1 MSHPNDILTTLF
13 AAVDELNLQL
23 PPSGRL
29 EKSAATAISGDGAAL
44 DSLGFL
50 NLVLLSEA
58 KVNEAFP
65 PGVSLAERLL
75 EDPDGDPPATLGALA
90 SLIAKLQESAP

>member
-1 MSHPNDILTTLF
+1 MTDLHEILTALY

-23 PPSGRL
+23 PPNTRL
-29 EKSAATAISGDGAAL
+29 EKSAATPIAGDGAAL

-58 KVNEAFP
+58 KINEAFP

-75 EDPDGDPPATLGALA
+75 EDPEGDPPATLGALA
-90 SLIAKLQESAP
+90 ALVAKLREPAQ